1 MEIMRFVVLVKLNV
15 VESGIYKEV
24 SVIKNELIFY
34 LLIIVIE
41 IRLNYILIIKNLV
54 YLIFFIIYIF
64 LMYVIEKWFFLFY
77 VL

>member
-34 LLIIVIE
+34 FID
-41 IRLNYILIIKNLV
+41 YSDWNLV
-54 YLIFFIIYIF
+54 KFLGLIY
-64 LMYVIEKWFFLFY
+64 
-77 VL
+77 